1 MGKWILITGASGGIG
16 QAIAKQL
23 AKEGYSL
30 YLHYH
35 QNEKAIKE
43 LLEVLAVNGGEYL
56 PIQADLQQEND
67 YQKILE
73 SIFTIDG
80 IVHASGIST
89 YGLLTD
95 LKKGK

>member
-43 LLEVLAVNGGEYL
+43 LLEVLAVNG
-56 PIQADLQQEND
+56 EN
-67 YQKILE
+67 
-73 SIFTIDG
+73 
-80 IVHASGIST
+80 T
-89 YGLLTD
+89 YPYKQIYN
-95 LKKGK
+95 KKMTTKKFSKVFSQ